1 MTLGR
6 DGRSVLESLR
16 EMGEA
21 FYQELAREY
30 YAAHAGFKSEAALQP
45 IYARHAAATSD
56 EAMAAAREL
65 FVAGGADARAGRVLL
80 EALVEAQVSR
90 GAAALEERII
100 AWEAQT
106 TVTLPDGRV
115 LPYQRVAIEMANATD
130 RAERLALESAR
141 AATVEAG
148 LAPLRQE
155 LLQHER
161 ESVERLGLA
170 DGYIATFERLSGV
183 ALAGLAEQ
191 CRAFLR
197 DTQAM
202 WDDVLPRALR
212 DGLGITV
219 GEATRADALALLRAR
234 EFDDAFSGEAMERE
248 VRRQVTEMGISP
260 DADGRVIYDV
270 GEREGKRARAFCN
283 PVRIP
288 DEVYLV
294 LRPHGGQNDWQT
306 LLHELGHALHFAYM
320 DPSLP
325 FESRWLGDNSVTEG
339 YAMLFDHR
347 LQDAGWLQRYTP
359 LRGERL
365 AAYLR
370 QAALE
375 ELQFLR
381 RYCAKLLYEL
391 ELYGGALSWSALP
404 DRYVEILTGATTFRY
419 SPADAFIDVDPRFYA
434 SRYLR
439 AWQLQG
445 VLNDALTARFDAD
458 WWRNPAAGPWITREL
473 FAWGQ
478 QELADE
484 QAQRIAGQGL
494 DFVTIIRGLERSLG

>member
-6 DGRSVLESLR
+6 DGAGVLESLR
-16 EMGEA
+16 GLGEA

-30 YAAHAGFKSEAALQP
+30 YAAHAGFKAEAALQP

-56 EAMAAAREL
+56 EALAAVREL
-65 FVAGGADARAGRVLL
+65 FVAGGPDARAARALL

-90 GAAALEERII
+90 AAAPLEERVI
-100 AWEAQT
+100 AWEAQA
-106 TVTLPDGRV
+106 TVTAADGRV
-115 LPYQRVAIEMANATD
+115 LPYQRVAIEMANAAD
-130 RAERLALESAR
+130 RTERLAWESAR
-141 AATVEAG
+141 ASAVQAG

-161 ESVERLGLA
+161 DQVERLGLA
-170 DGYIATFERLSGV
+170 DGYVATFERLSGV
-183 ALAGLAEQ
+183 ALGGLAEQ

-202 WDDVLPRALR
+202 WDEVLPRALR
-212 DGLGITV
+212 DGLGITP

-234 EFDDAFSGEAMERE
+234 EYDDAFSGEAMERE

-270 GEREGKRARAFCN
+270 GEREGKRSRAFCN

-320 DPSLP
+320 DPALP
-325 FESRWLGDNSVTEG
+325 FEARWLGDNSVTEG

-347 LQDAGWLQRYTP
+347 LQDAGWLARYTP

-365 AAYLR
+365 ARYLR

-391 ELYGGALSWSALP
+391 ELYGGAVSWAALP

-419 SPADAFIDVDPRFYA
+419 DPADAFVDVDPRFYA

-445 VLNDALTARFDAD
+445 VLNDALTDRFDAD
-458 WWRNPAAGPWITREL
+458 WWRNPAAGPWMVQEL
-473 FAWGQ
+473 FGWGQ

-484 QAQRIAGQGL
+484 QAQRVAGRGL

>member
-1 MTLGR
+1 MTVRG
-6 DGRSVLESLR
+6 DGGSVLASLR
-16 EMGEA
+16 GMGEA
-21 FYQELAREY
+21 LHQELAREY
-30 YAAHAGFKSEAALQP
+30 YAAHAGFTREAALQP

-56 EAMAAAREL
+56 DALAAAREL
-65 FVAGGADARAGRVLL
+65 FVAGGDDARAARMLL
-80 EALVEAQVSR
+80 ESLVEVQVAR
-90 GAAALEERII
+90 AAAPLEERVI

-106 TVTLPDGRV
+106 TVTLPGGRV
-115 LPYQRVAIEMANATD
+115 LPYQRVAIEIANATD

-141 AATVEAG
+141 AAAVATG

-170 DGYIATFERLSGV
+170 EGYIPTFERLSGV
-183 ALAGLAEQ
+183 ALGALADQ

-212 DGLGITV
+212 DGLGITP
-219 GEATRADALALLRAR
+219 GDATRADALALLRAR
-234 EFDDAFSGEAMERE
+234 EFDDVFRGEAMERE
-248 VRRQVTEMGISP
+248 VRRQVTEMGLSP

-294 LRPHGGQNDWQT
+294 LRPHGGQGDWQT
-306 LLHELGHALHFAYM
+306 LLHELGHALHFAHM
-320 DPSLP
+320 DPALP
-325 FESRWLGDNSVTEG
+325 FEARWLGDNSVTEG

-365 AAYLR
+365 ARYLR

-391 ELYGGALSWSALP
+391 DLHGGTWSWSALP
-404 DRYVEILTGATTFRY
+404 ERYVEILSGATTFRY
-419 SPADAFIDVDPRFYA
+419 DPADAFIDVDPRFYA

-439 AWQLQG
+439 AWQLQS
-445 VLNDALTARFDAD
+445 VLGDALTARFDVD
-458 WWRNPAAGPWITREL
+458 WWRNPSAGPWLVQEL
-473 FAWGQ
+473 FSWGQ

-484 QAQRIAGQGL
+484 QARRVAGRSL
-494 DFVTIIRGLERSLG
+494 DFAAIVHGLERSLG